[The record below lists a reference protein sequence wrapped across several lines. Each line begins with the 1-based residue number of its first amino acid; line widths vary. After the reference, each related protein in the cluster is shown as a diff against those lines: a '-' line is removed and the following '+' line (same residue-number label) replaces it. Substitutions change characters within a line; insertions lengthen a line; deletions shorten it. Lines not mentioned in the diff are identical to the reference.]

1 MTENRP
7 SNLMKLGQTLLFGGV
22 VAVLTI
28 FGKRIRPNTPEEVVG
43 SEGGAPVRRTRPPAT
58 AMLMFLVALLI
69 AVAAGAKVRSLNPGP
84 EQPIPFSHR
93 IHVST
98 KNLNCFFCHPNAANS
113 SQPGM
118 PPVEKCLLCHN
129 VIAPKFT
136 PISKIHDYNN
146 KGRGIP
152 WKRVNQVPDFVHF
165 SHQPH
170 LARGFDCS
178 LCHGNVKE
186 MDRISQAHVFNMDF
200 CVTCHKA
207 NNASVSCVT
216 CHY

>member
-1 MTENRP
+1 MTENRL
-7 SNLMKLGQTLLFGGV
+7 SGLVKLIERLLDNGLA
-22 VAVLTI
+22 AVLAV
-28 FGKRIRPNTPEEVVG
+28 FDKRGRRSGTEGEGEPEG
-43 SEGGAPVRRTRPPAT
+43 SVPVKRSRPPAT
-58 AMLMFLVALLI
+58 ATLMFVAAAMI

-98 KNLNCFFCHPNAANS
+98 KNLNCFFCHPNATNS
-113 SQPGM
+113 SNPGM

-129 VIAPKFT
+129 VIAPKFE
-136 PISKIHDYNN
+136 PISLIHKYNSEG
-146 KGRGIP
+146 KGIP

-170 LARGFDCS
+170 LAQGFDCS
-178 LCHGNVKE
+178 RCHGNVKE

-200 CVTCHKA
+200 CVTCHKQ
-207 NNASVSCVT
+207 NKASVSCVT